1 MEKERSLLFFCFH
14 ICLVEIMLEVQFCD
28 WRCFLIL
35 FVMQMKCITFPS
47 AKVGTIKNTSQNF
60 TSKDGGD
67 EWVSIIVNE
76 QKKIIKCII
85 L

>member
-1 MEKERSLLFFCFH
+1 
-14 ICLVEIMLEVQFCD
+14 
-28 WRCFLIL
+28 
-35 FVMQMKCITFPS
+35 MQMKCITFPS